1 MSNQKKKVNKII
13 LIIRVISIVVIII
26 SLYYI
31 YNWYVDNEK
40 SEEVVEEIFNEV
52 EISNEEVVIV
62 DNRTQTDIVKIE
74 YEKLLNINSDTIGWI
89 KAPGTNINYPVV
101 QANDNS
107 FYLNHSFD
115 KSYNKSGWIFA
126 DYMNKNLKSDQ
137 LDKNTVIYGHNRENN
152 SMFGT
157 LSNALTNQ
165 WRKKIENQYINFS
178 TINKDMLWRV
188 FSTYTIE
195 SEDYYI
201 QTKFASSREYDT
213 FLKTLSNRST
223 YDFGVSLSSEDNILT
238 LSTCTNIGEGRTV
251 VHAKLVEIKE

>member
-1 MSNQKKKVNKII
+1 MRNQKKKVNKII
-13 LIIRVISIVVIII
+13 LIIRVLSVVVIII
-26 SLYYI
+26 SIYYI
-31 YNWYVDNEK
+31 YNWHLDNEN
-40 SEEVVEEIFNEV
+40 SNEVVEEIFNEV
-52 EISNEEVVIV
+52 EISNEEVIV
-62 DNRTQTDIVKIE
+62 DNSTQTDIVKIE
-74 YEKLLNINSDTIGWI
+74 YEELLNINSDTIGWI
-89 KAPGTNINYPVV
+89 KVPGTNINYPVV
-101 QANDNS
+101 QAKDNS

-126 DYMNKNLKSDQ
+126 DYMNKNLKSDK
-137 LDKNTVIYGHNRENN
+137 LDKNTVIYGHNREND

-165 WRKKIENQYINFS
+165 WRKNLENQYINFS
-178 TINKDMLWRV
+178 TINKDMVWRV

-201 QTKFASSREYDT
+201 QTKFSSNREYDT
-213 FLKTLSNRST
+213 FLKILKNRSI

-251 VHAKLVEIKE
+251 VHAKLVEIKK